1 MKSEPPI
8 IVAITGASGVILAYK
23 FVDSLLEKQE
33 SVFLVCSSAGRM
45 VWKDEKLPSFGE
57 SIEKWDS
64 SGRFKLFS
72 YGDFY
77 SPIASGGFKSKA
89 MVVIP
94 TSMNTISSISNGITD
109 NLIKRAAD
117 VMIKEKRELVLV
129 PRETPLNAL
138 HLKNMAKLAELGV
151 KILPPN
157 PPYYL
162 FPKNIDDINDF
173 IVQKLMVTI
182 GVEDKLPSNYI
193 YNEKE

>member
-1 MKSEPPI
+1 MNSDHPV
-8 IVAITGASGVILAYK
+8 IVSITGASGVILGYK
-23 FVDSLLEKQE
+23 IIDALLEKNE
-33 SVFLVCSSAGRM
+33 KELFVCSSAGRM

-57 SIEKWDS
+57 TIERWDS
-64 SGRFKLFS
+64 SGRFKMYS
-72 YGDFY
+72 NGDFY

-89 MVVIP
+89 MIIVP
-94 TSMNTISSISNGITD
+94 ASMNTISSVSNGITD

-138 HLKNMAKLAELGV
+138 HLKNMAKLAQLGV
-151 KILPPN
+151 KIFPPN

-162 FPKNIDDINDF
+162 FPKNIEDINDF
-173 IVQKLMVTI
+173 IVQKLMVAI
-182 GVEDKLPSNYI
+182 GVQDKLPSNYI

>member
-23 FVDSLLEKQE
+23 FIDSLLEKQE
-33 SVFLVCSSAGRM
+33 NVFLVCCSAGRM

-72 YGDFY
+72 NGDFY

>member
-1 MKSEPPI
+1 MKSEAPV

-23 FVDSLLEKQE
+23 FVDSLLEKQKN
-33 SVFLVCSSAGRM
+33 VFLVCSSAGRM

-64 SGRFKLFS
+64 SGRFKLLS
-72 YGDFY
+72 NGDFY

-94 TSMNTISSISNGITD
+94 ASMNTISSISNGITD

-138 HLKNMAKLAELGV
+138 HLKNMAKLAQLGV

>member
-1 MKSEPPI
+1 MNSDHPV
-8 IVAITGASGVILAYK
+8 IVSITGASGVILGYK
-23 FVDSLLEKQE
+23 IIDALLEKNE
-33 SVFLVCSSAGRM
+33 KVLFVCSSAGRM

-57 SIEKWDS
+57 TIERWDS
-64 SGRFKLFS
+64 SGRFKMYS
-72 YGDFY
+72 NGDFY

-89 MVVIP
+89 MIIVP
-94 TSMNTISSISNGITD
+94 ASMNTISSVSNGITD

-138 HLKNMAKLAELGV
+138 HLKNMAKLAQLGV
-151 KILPPN
+151 KIFPPN

-162 FPKNIDDINDF
+162 FPKNIEDINDF
-173 IVQKLMVTI
+173 IVQKLMVAI
-182 GVEDKLPSNYI
+182 GVQDKLPGNYI

>member
-1 MKSEPPI
+1 MKSDAPI

-23 FVDSLLEKQE
+23 FIDSLLEKQKN
-33 SVFLVCSSAGRM
+33 VFLVCSSAGRM

-72 YGDFY
+72 NGDFY
-77 SPIASGGFKSKA
+77 SPIASGGFKSNA

-94 TSMNTISSISNGITD
+94 ASMNTISSISNGITD

-138 HLKNMAKLAELGV
+138 HLKNMAKLAQLGV

>member
-1 MKSEPPI
+1 MKSEAPI

-23 FVDSLLEKQE
+23 FIDSLLEKQE

-72 YGDFY
+72 NGDFY

-89 MVVIP
+89 MIVIP
-94 TSMNTISSISNGITD
+94 TSMNTIASISNGITD

-138 HLKNMAKLAELGV
+138 HLKNMAKLAKLGV

-162 FPKNIDDINDF
+162 FPKNIEDVNDF

>member
-1 MKSEPPI
+1 
-8 IVAITGASGVILAYK
+8 
-23 FVDSLLEKQE
+23 
-33 SVFLVCSSAGRM
+33 
-45 VWKDEKLPSFGE
+45 
-57 SIEKWDS
+57 
-64 SGRFKLFS
+64 
-72 YGDFY
+72 
-77 SPIASGGFKSKA
+77 
-89 MVVIP
+89 
-94 TSMNTISSISNGITD
+94 
-109 NLIKRAAD
+109 
-117 VMIKEKRELVLV
+117 MIKEKRELVLV

-138 HLKNMAKLAELGV
+138 HLKNMAKLAQLGV